1 MQLPASLPWPPLPFL
16 PVVES
21 SSSTDATSSS
31 SSSSAASTATPT
43 TPTHIPLPASALENG
58 VTHNCGAVEGQGTL
72 FIKESTLPCMEAKGI
87 INIYLNDPSVPHEGE
102 ASVAKLGDWT
112 CSTSIPSVAASDG
125 FALSCTRGA
134 DPGDHCY
141 PREAHRRPRAVA
153 LPRSSVAAQLLS
165 CTATAVVP
173 VAAHSSSESNSGDS
187 GQPLSRSSIEYG

>member
-1 MQLPASLPWPPLPFL
+1 MKNRRFAAAGLVAVAAAAILTGCQ
-16 PVVES
+16 S
-21 SSSTDATSSS
+21 SSSTDTTSSS

-134 DPGDHCY
+134 DPEIIVIPAKPIDA
-141 PREAHRRPRAVA
+141 P
-153 LPRSSVAAQLLS
+153 AQ
-165 CTATAVVP
+165 
-173 VAAHSSSESNSGDS
+173 
-187 GQPLSRSSIEYG
+187 